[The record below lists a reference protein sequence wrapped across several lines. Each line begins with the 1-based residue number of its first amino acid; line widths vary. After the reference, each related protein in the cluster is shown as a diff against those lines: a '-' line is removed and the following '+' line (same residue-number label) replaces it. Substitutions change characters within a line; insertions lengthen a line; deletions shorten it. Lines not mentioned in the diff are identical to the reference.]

1 MSYNLSFSGEQID
14 QAIENALPLITGRSV
29 FTIPN
34 DTGSSYNFYNFR
46 LTLPFTPNNNT
57 KIVGSISA
65 QMIPSPFLSYN
76 LMFLHMSDGLYAHI
90 SVPHGSG
97 TLQAGTYFLD
107 WIVFDQ
113 G

>member
-34 DTGSSYNFYNFR
+34 KAGSYYMFR

-57 KIVGSISA
+57 KIVGSISSQIA
-65 QMIPSPFLSYN
+65 PTPYSSYN
-76 LMFLHMSDGLYAHI
+76 LTFFHVPDGLYAHI
-90 SVPHGSG
+90 SMPYGSG
-97 TLQAGTYFLD
+97 SLQAGTYYLD

>member
-14 QAIENALPLITGRSV
+14 QAIENALPLITGREV
-29 FTIPN
+29 FIIPE
-34 DTGSSYNFYNFR
+34 DKDYAAYNFK
-46 LTLPFTPNNNT
+46 LTLPFKPNNNT

-65 QMIPSPFLSYN
+65 KMVPTPFLSYN

-90 SVPHGSG
+90 SVPYDTG
-97 TLQAGTYFLD
+97 TLQIGTYYLD
-107 WIVFDQ
+107 WIVFDK